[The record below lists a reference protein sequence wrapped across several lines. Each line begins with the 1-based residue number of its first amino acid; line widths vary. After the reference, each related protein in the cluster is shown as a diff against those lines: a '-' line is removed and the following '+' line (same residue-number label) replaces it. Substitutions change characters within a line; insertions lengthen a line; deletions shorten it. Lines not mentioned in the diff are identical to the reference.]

1 MLDLHKEYNTM
12 MNRMNR
18 YKTKPLVFEFG
29 SLNGHVTRIE
39 LVEAKSFSELSYIAI
54 YGTIGFSDKEQE
66 LLRITEYTNKRA
78 AYHYWPKYHI
88 LERLA

>member
-1 MLDLHKEYNTM
+1 MLDLHKEYNSL
-12 MNRMNR
+12 MNKMNR

-39 LVEAKSFSELSYIAI
+39 LVEAESFTELDYIAV

-66 LLRITEYTNKRA
+66 LLRITEYTNKKA